1 MYTVEKWGGPWMVN
15 YKLGV
20 CWLMTNTH
28 MRLAPEEKKEWQL
41 KDHQFIEIDLTDQRL
56 TGFKFHP

>member
-1 MYTVEKWGGPWMVN
+1 MVN